1 MCVYFL
7 YSCGYE
13 GLSQLG
19 QRYACHR
26 SGFQPPQPCEYF
38 GQREQAYLLVR
49 LSRTIVAAQHF
60 PGRADTVESRIVQPQ
75 GVLFPVAEPVP
86 FPVFQ
91 FRFQLGVDLRVVD
104 ARAVDGMLHEHA
116 DEPAAS
122 RRVGKQ
128 FARVGCADEGGDARQ
143 GLAVPPVRL
152 AQVEGGE
159 LHEVLQERVF
169 LLGYAVELIQVQQ
182 THLGELSFHLVGTR
196 EVHAVG
202 VVGLQ
207 LWWQQGAAEGG
218 LSESLFVAD
227 EQGRGAVC
235 VQSVGESGPLRGQS
249 EHPPVEGLYPQ
260 GTVRHTGGQV
270 VQPVAPVPCR
280 EPLEILPEGMVFPY
294 IGRVHHACH
303 VAVPAVDAVAV
314 CFEADGIQVSFR
326 GGPEG
331 PVSLIRQVAE
341 FRGFCEHVE
350 TELVSFGE
358 EAAEGGFEVSGFRER
373 FRLRY
378 GDVGRTNRLS
388 CRSFFVPPPYGIMC
402 NPFEIHSSC
411 V

>member
-1 MCVYFL
+1 M
-7 YSCGYE
+7 
-13 GLSQLG
+13 
-19 QRYACHR
+19 
-26 SGFQPPQPCEYF
+26 
-38 GQREQAYLLVR
+38 
-49 LSRTIVAAQHF
+49 
-60 PGRADTVESRIVQPQ
+60 QPQ

-91 FRFQLGVDLRVVD
+91 FRFQLGVDLRMVD
-104 ARAVDGMLHEHA
+104 TRAVDGMLHEHA

-128 FARVGCADEGGDARQ
+128 FARVGRADEGGDARQ

-159 LHEVLQERVF
+159 LHEVFQERVF
-169 LLGYAVELIQVQQ
+169 LLGYAVELVQIQQP
-182 THLGELSFHLVGTR
+182 HLCELPFHLVGTG
-196 EVHAVG
+196 EVHVVG

-235 VQSVGESGPLRGQS
+235 VQPVGESGPLCGQS

-260 GTVRHTGGQV
+260 GTVRDAGGQV
-270 VQPVAPVPCR
+270 VQSVAPVPCR
-280 EPLEILPEGMVFPY
+280 ETLEIQPEGMVFPY

-303 VAVPAVDAVAV
+303 VAVPTIDAVAV
-314 CFEADGIQVSFR
+314 RLEADGVQVSFR
-326 GGPEG
+326 GGSEC
-331 PVSLIRQVAE
+331 PVFPVRQTAE
-341 FRGFCEHVE
+341 LRGFGEHVE

-373 FRLRY
+373 FRLRC
-378 GDVGRTNRLS
+378 GDVGRTHRLS

>member
-1 MCVYFL
+1 M
-7 YSCGYE
+7 
-13 GLSQLG
+13 
-19 QRYACHR
+19 
-26 SGFQPPQPCEYF
+26 
-38 GQREQAYLLVR
+38 
-49 LSRTIVAAQHF
+49 
-60 PGRADTVESRIVQPQ
+60 QPQ

-91 FRFQLGVDLRVVD
+91 FRFQLGVDLRMVD
-104 ARAVDGMLHEHA
+104 TRAVDGMLHEHA

-128 FARVGCADEGGDARQ
+128 FPRVGRADEGGDARQ

-235 VQSVGESGPLRGQS
+235 MQPVGESGPLRGQS

-270 VQPVAPVPCR
+270 VQSVAPVPCR
-280 EPLEILPEGMVFPY
+280 EPLEIQPEGMVFPY
-294 IGRVHHACH
+294 VCGVHHACH
-303 VAVPAVDAVAV
+303 IAVPAVDAVAV
-314 CFEADGIQVSFR
+314 CLEADGVQVSFR

-358 EAAEGGFEVSGFRER
+358 ETAEGGFEVGGFRER
-373 FRLRY
+373 FRLRC
-378 GDVGRTNRLS
+378 GDVCRTHRLS